1 MSVVITARE
10 ALDGKINKERTTPAF
25 VQPLQFIP
33 RAEKTQEWC
42 YDNADWLELIGLRQ
56 ITKKA
61 PHFAKNYN
69 LAAGIIDKNDYFG
82 NTSPDNKQLL
92 DNLMMNDEPGHLDIK
107 FYPFIPTFVNV
118 LCTEFSKRNN
128 KYSYI
133 SVDPYSYNEMLE
145 FKKDQITETL
155 LSQAQQKIINQMIE
169 SGVDP
174 QDPEIQQQLQQQMS
188 PENLKTLPEIEE
200 YFNKSYRSMVE
211 EWATHQHR
219 DDVLRF
225 RMNEMEERNFRNSLV
240 TDSCY
245 FHFKMLEDDYKIE
258 EWNPMFTAIFKS
270 PETRYASEGHS
281 AINVK
286 FMTIPEILDE
296 HGSDMTEEQQRSL
309 EHVYTATSVGYDIKG
324 YQRESQYDNTKSV
337 EWNTTGP
344 SLAMRQLTSHVEGV
358 DLTMLDRLL
367 GRNTTAVAGEPY
379 YARVST
385 CYWKS
390 QRKVGHLTK
399 IADTGEVVVDIV
411 DEDYEVTDKPIYNTT
426 LIDEKN
432 ERTLIFGEHIE
443 WLYINQVYGGVK
455 IGPNTPSYWGMPI
468 ADSTNGFQPIYI
480 GINQNKVGPIKYQ
493 FKGDRNLYGCK
504 LPVEG
509 ATFSDYNTRSTCAV
523 DILKPYQISYNVVN
537 NQIADILVDEL
548 GSIVALDPNQLPTTS
563 LGEDWGPQNYA
574 KAYVAMRNFSILPL
588 DKRLQNTQSS
598 QSSAAPTQVLNL
610 AQTDRLKS
618 RIDLAVYFKNEGLSQ
633 VGITP
638 NRLGQPT
645 GRQTASGQEENVN
658 ASYTQTEKYFTQFS
672 HHLMPRVHQMR
683 TDLAQYYNS
692 TKPSVR
698 LSHLTSKEERVNF
711 QINGTDLLLREL
723 NIHTDSDPAN
733 VNVMEE
739 LKKLLITN
747 NTAGGTIY
755 ELGSL
760 LTAESLGEM
769 NNILKG
775 IEKRSL
781 QQKQAEMSEAQNL
794 QKMKEESDMRERML
808 EMDFEAKENEKE
820 RRKDILVAEIRASGY
835 SGSVDLDQNQQND
848 FMDNLDRIQRSSE
861 YQQSMGMETLKEANK
876 VSIAK
881 QKLDIDREKL
891 MTQRELKR
899 MDLDIARE
907 NQTASE
913 IEAKRKNDK
922 KKAEAKNKKK

>member
-468 ADSTNGFQPIYI
+468 ADSTNGFQSWSYKIPI
-480 GINQNKVGPIKYQ
+480 
-493 FKGDRNLYGCK
+493 
-504 LPVEG
+504 
-509 ATFSDYNTRSTCAV
+509 
-523 DILKPYQISYNVVN
+523 
-537 NQIADILVDEL
+537 
-548 GSIVALDPNQLPTTS
+548 
-563 LGEDWGPQNYA
+563 
-574 KAYVAMRNFSILPL
+574 
-588 DKRLQNTQSS
+588 
-598 QSSAAPTQVLNL
+598 
-610 AQTDRLKS
+610 
-618 RIDLAVYFKNEGLSQ
+618 
-633 VGITP
+633 
-638 NRLGQPT
+638 
-645 GRQTASGQEENVN
+645 
-658 ASYTQTEKYFTQFS
+658 
-672 HHLMPRVHQMR
+672 
-683 TDLAQYYNS
+683 
-692 TKPSVR
+692 
-698 LSHLTSKEERVNF
+698 
-711 QINGTDLLLREL
+711 
-723 NIHTDSDPAN
+723 
-733 VNVMEE
+733 
-739 LKKLLITN
+739 
-747 NTAGGTIY
+747 
-755 ELGSL
+755 
-760 LTAESLGEM
+760 
-769 NNILKG
+769 
-775 IEKRSL
+775 
-781 QQKQAEMSEAQNL
+781 
-794 QKMKEESDMRERML
+794 
-808 EMDFEAKENEKE
+808 
-820 RRKDILVAEIRASGY
+820 
-835 SGSVDLDQNQQND
+835 
-848 FMDNLDRIQRSSE
+848 
-861 YQQSMGMETLKEANK
+861 
-876 VSIAK
+876 
-881 QKLDIDREKL
+881 
-891 MTQRELKR
+891 
-899 MDLDIARE
+899 
-907 NQTASE
+907 
-913 IEAKRKNDK
+913 
-922 KKAEAKNKKK
+922 

>member
-1 MSVVITARE
+1 
-10 ALDGKINKERTTPAF
+10 
-25 VQPLQFIP
+25 
-33 RAEKTQEWC
+33 
-42 YDNADWLELIGLRQ
+42 
-56 ITKKA
+56 
-61 PHFAKNYN
+61 
-69 LAAGIIDKNDYFG
+69 
-82 NTSPDNKQLL
+82 
-92 DNLMMNDEPGHLDIK
+92 
-107 FYPFIPTFVNV
+107 
-118 LCTEFSKRNN
+118 
-128 KYSYI
+128 
-133 SVDPYSYNEMLE
+133 
-145 FKKDQITETL
+145 
-155 LSQAQQKIINQMIE
+155 
-169 SGVDP
+169 
-174 QDPEIQQQLQQQMS
+174 
-188 PENLKTLPEIEE
+188 
-200 YFNKSYRSMVE
+200 
-211 EWATHQHR
+211 
-219 DDVLRF
+219 
-225 RMNEMEERNFRNSLV
+225 
-240 TDSCY
+240 
-245 FHFKMLEDDYKIE
+245 
-258 EWNPMFTAIFKS
+258 
-270 PETRYASEGHS
+270 
-281 AINVK
+281 
-286 FMTIPEILDE
+286 MTIPEILDE